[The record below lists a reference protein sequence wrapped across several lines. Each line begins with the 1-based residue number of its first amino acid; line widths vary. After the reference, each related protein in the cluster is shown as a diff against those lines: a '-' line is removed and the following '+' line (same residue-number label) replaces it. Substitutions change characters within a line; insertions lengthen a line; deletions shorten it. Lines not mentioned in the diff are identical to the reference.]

1 VRGLIPELECK
12 DSLDKRLDAT
22 QRNRERNTNSQ
33 EEGQHLLIEQ
43 EGKEEEE
50 VIYVFISTTPDL
62 ILSQNQKKILDLRQ
76 GSKQRRM
83 RRNVQL
89 PIPSILFYLLAKH
102 LPHVLCK
109 DEIFRQTH
117 KRKTSFR
124 TYVPCPCRCQL

>member
-1 VRGLIPELECK
+1 VRGLVPELECE

>member
-1 VRGLIPELECK
+1 VRGLVPEFECK

-62 ILSQNQKKILDLRQ
+62 ILSQNQKNILDLRQ

-89 PIPSILFYLLAKH
+89 PIASILFYLLAKH
-102 LPHVLCK
+102 LPHVLCN
-109 DEIFRQTH
+109 EIFRQTH

>member
-1 VRGLIPELECK
+1 VRGLVPEFECK

-62 ILSQNQKKILDLRQ
+62 ILSQNQK
-76 GSKQRRM
+76 
-83 RRNVQL
+83 
-89 PIPSILFYLLAKH
+89 
-102 LPHVLCK
+102 
-109 DEIFRQTH
+109 IFLTFD
-117 KRKTSFR
+117 KEASNEE
-124 TYVPCPCRCQL
+124 